1 MRVKLTDTAIR
12 SYQPRAA
19 QYSVGDAAC
28 PGLCVRIT
36 PKGIKSFAFAYRNRT
51 TRKVEWLTLGR
62 YPDVP
67 LTKAREIANDARKAV
82 ANGETP
88 IAAKVRHVEAE
99 RAVMTYA
106 KVVALYYDAHLST
119 LRTGR
124 NIRTTLERIGRLYR
138 WNERPIASISDDEA
152 AIVLSDIAERRGK
165 KRMANQAKHLLHA
178 MLKWAKQPGRKF
190 VTINPFSDL
199 PAPGGPVVTRE
210 RFLSAEEIRQVWR
223 ALDDPKSLGIKPD
236 AATALRLILTTAAR
250 PRHGARHGRHR
261 TARPKRTWPALV
273 VARRAD
279 ESKERVRHAALR
291 SGARTRPA
299 ASQDRCAHGAVR
311 PAALLPRPRREGHR
325 CSARHGTL
333 DAARPEAHCC
343 NDPRPIGLLAR
354 TDRRA
359 TRTYSK
365 A

>member
-12 SYQPRAA
+12 SYQPRAT
-19 QYSVGDAAC
+19 QYAKGDAAC

-36 PKGIKSFAFAYRNRT
+36 PKGVKSFAFAYRNRT

-138 WNERPIASISDDEA
+138 WNERPVASISDDEA

-165 KRMANQAKHLLHA
+165 KRMANQAKHLLHG
-178 MLKWAKQPGRKF
+178 MFKWAKQPGRKF

-250 PRHGARHGRHR
+250 PGMVRSMVGTELRDLRGPSEHGPHWSLPA
-261 TARPKRTWPALV
+261 KRMKGWSCV
-273 VARRAD
+273 
-279 ESKERVRHAALR
+279 HNAALGL
-291 SGARTRPA
+291 GAGA
-299 ASQDRCAHGAVR
+299 VAVASQNRCECAGF
-311 PAALLPRPRREGHR
+311 
-325 CSARHGTL
+325 
-333 DAARPEAHCC
+333 
-343 NDPRPIGLLAR
+343 
-354 TDRRA
+354 
-359 TRTYSK
+359 
-365 A
+365 